1 MLREHDSY
9 SLPEVET
16 VPFEQALAH
25 FTHDFSSFSDVHVL
39 HHCGSIVSLFLTEGT
54 CIFLLRKDD
63 TAIYLQCDY

>member
-9 SLPEVET
+9 SLPELET

-39 HHCGSIVSLFLTEGT
+39 HHCGSIVSLFFNRRDMHLSAQE
-54 CIFLLRKDD
+54 R
-63 TAIYLQCDY
+63 